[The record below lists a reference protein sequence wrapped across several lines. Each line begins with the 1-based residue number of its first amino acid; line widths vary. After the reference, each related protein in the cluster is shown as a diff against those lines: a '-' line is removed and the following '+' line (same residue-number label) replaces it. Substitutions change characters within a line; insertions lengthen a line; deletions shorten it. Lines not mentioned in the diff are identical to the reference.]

1 MNPSDV
7 AQKYS
12 SKYTSTLSN
21 KTNKYEKADSC
32 EAVNMANELNLA
44 KIMI

>member
-21 KTNKYEKADSC
+21 KTISMKKQTP
-32 EAVNMANELNLA
+32 VNVVNELNFA
-44 KIMI
+44 NIMN